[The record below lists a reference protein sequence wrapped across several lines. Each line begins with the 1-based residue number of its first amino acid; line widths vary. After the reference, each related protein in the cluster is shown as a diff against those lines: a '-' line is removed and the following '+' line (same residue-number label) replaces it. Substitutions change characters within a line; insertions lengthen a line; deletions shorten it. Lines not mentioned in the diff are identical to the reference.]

1 MNKTVF
7 FEITFSR
14 AFSIVLQLIF
24 LKIYSNYL
32 TVYELGIFYL
42 LMTISYSFNA
52 FFLVPLDYFQQ
63 SKLYLLK
70 NEKKSLISFLPL
82 NLFVLKISVM
92 LLIAIELIIYIL
104 DKNFLLIGAL
114 LIVFSLLSYVNNL
127 LRGFLNNFEYRRNA
141 IYTLLGE
148 SILKIVLFLIAI
160 RFINA
165 SSTLL
170 FFTTSASMLFIS
182 FILLLIVVKK
192 EEFKH
197 SDKNIFH
204 LKDIYHFA
212 YPISFGA
219 VINWI
224 QLQGYRMILAP
235 MGHIETIGLYATVAN
250 VGHSGMNAASTVYA
264 QLFVPNLYKTHGK
277 DIKRYMQW
285 ALVTIIGVLS
295 VGILFSREFVS
306 LLTNNSFAEYSYLI
320 GYGILAESGNFI
332 IGGLSIYLT
341 IHNLTKKTM
350 IASWIGLVSFALIFV
365 ALYFLDAISV
375 WTIGLPIVVSQLF
388 VAIYLFYIVF
398 FIYYI
403 KETIHE

>member
-14 AFSIVLQLIF
+14 ALSIVLQLVF

-70 NEKKSLISFLPL
+70 NEQKSLLSFLHL
-82 NLFVLKISVM
+82 NLFVLKISLM
-92 LLIAIELIIYIL
+92 LLIAMELIIYIV

-114 LIVFSLLSYVNNL
+114 LIIFSLLSYINNL

-148 SILKIVLFLIAI
+148 SILKIALFLIAI

-182 FILLLIVVKK
+182 FTLLLMVVKK

-204 LKDIYHFA
+204 FKDIYHFA

-224 QLQGYRMILAP
+224 QLQGYRMLLAP

-277 DIKRYMQW
+277 DIKQYIQW
-285 ALVTIIGVLS
+285 ALLTIIGVFCI
-295 VGILFSREFVS
+295 GMLFSRELVS
-306 LLTNNSFAEYSYLI
+306 LLTNNSFAEYSYLV

-350 IASWIGLVSFALIFV
+350 IASWIGLVSFILIF
-365 ALYFLDAISV
+365 AILYFLDSISV
-375 WTIGLPIVVSQLF
+375 WTIGLPIVLSQLF
-388 VAIYLFYIVF
+388 VAIYLYYIVF
-398 FIYYI
+398 FIYNI
-403 KETIHE
+403 KETMHE